1 MAKKEDR
8 KELLKKPDEFFTLS
22 ERAVEWVRS
31 NQKKA
36 IAMGCGL
43 VLVII
48 VIIVGRMVYVSHQ
61 NTKKIAFQEAADI
74 AATGESDKAI
84 EAFNAFLKKYSD
96 SDLDPLARVSLGR
109 LYYAKGEYDKAI
121 EQYEKAMP
129 HLEGHSDFLPLAVLG
144 VSAAYQSK
152 GDKEKA
158 VKELLTIKDK
168 PTNYLNEETLL
179 QLTLLYHEIGDAE
192 KAKSTGEEL
201 MKEFPTTGYA
211 GLVKNMVGLD

>member
-1 MAKKEDR
+1 MAKKD
-8 KELLKKPDEFFTLS
+8 LKKPDEFFTLS
-22 ERAVEWVRS
+22 ERAVNWVRA

-36 IAMGCGL
+36 IAIGCCL
-43 VLVII
+43 ALAIVI
-48 VIIVGRMVYVSHQ
+48 VIIGRMVYVSNQ
-61 NTKKIAFQEAADI
+61 NTKRIAFQEAANM
-74 AATGESDKAI
+74 AAAGKSDQAI
-84 EAFNAFLKKYSD
+84 EAFNKFLAKYSG
-96 SDLDPLARVSLGR
+96 SDLAPLASLRLGR
-109 LYYAKGEYDKAI
+109 LYYTKGEYDKAI
-121 EQYEKAMP
+121 EQYEKAIP
-129 HLEGHSDFLPLAVLG
+129 HLKGYSDFYPLAVLG